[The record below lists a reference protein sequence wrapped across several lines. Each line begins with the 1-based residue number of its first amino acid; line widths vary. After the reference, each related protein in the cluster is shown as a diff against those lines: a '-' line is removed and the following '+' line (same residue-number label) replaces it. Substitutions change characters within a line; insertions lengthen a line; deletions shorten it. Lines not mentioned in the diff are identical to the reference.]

1 MQNMTRFLIKRIL
14 WLIPVLLGVYVLVFS
29 VLYLCPGDPA
39 TFVLGTDATQEELDV
54 FRHEYGLDQTYIVR
68 LVNSMK
74 ATFLDFDFGKSY
86 ITGGSVGDQL
96 KVRLPYT
103 LLISY
108 IGIALAVLIG
118 IPLGIIAATNQNTW
132 KDSLAIL
139 VSLFATSMPSFWF
152 ALILVMYFGLK
163 LRILP
168 TIGVESWKGYII
180 PCVATAIGGAAGIA
194 RQTRSSML
202 EVIRQDYI
210 VTARAKGQK
219 EFKVIGYHG
228 LKNAL
233 IPVITI
239 VGSNMAALVGNS
251 LICENIFSIPGIGAY
266 LISGVNRRDFPVV
279 LGCVVVLC
287 LIFSLTMLVLDI
299 IYAVVDPRLRSIH

>member
-1 MQNMTRFLIKRIL
+1 
-14 WLIPVLLGVYVLVFS
+14 
-29 VLYLCPGDPA
+29 
-39 TFVLGTDATQEELDV
+39 
-54 FRHEYGLDQTYIVR
+54 
-68 LVNSMK
+68 
-74 ATFLDFDFGKSY
+74 
-86 ITGGSVGDQL
+86 
-96 KVRLPYT
+96 
-103 LLISY
+103 
-108 IGIALAVLIG
+108 
-118 IPLGIIAATNQNTW
+118 
-132 KDSLAIL
+132 
-139 VSLFATSMPSFWF
+139 
-152 ALILVMYFGLK
+152 
-163 LRILP
+163 
-168 TIGVESWKGYII
+168 
-180 PCVATAIGGAAGIA
+180 
-194 RQTRSSML
+194 ML

-219 EFKVIGYHG
+219 EFKVIGYHA

-299 IYAVVDPRLRSIH
+299 IYAIVDPRLRSIH